1 MAIMN
6 TLMQFDS
13 GEEFADIV
21 SHDTYV
27 AGVPHS
33 TFKRMREQAP
43 VQWVDEDDG
52 SGFWA
57 VTGYPELLEVARDY
71 KRFTAELGI
80 RLEEMD
86 AEVTDA
92 RRSMMELDPPR
103 HTRLRRLVQRG
114 FTKRMVE
121 TYEASFRLLTA
132 AVFEEILAEKTEF
145 DFVTEI
151 SRELPMRL
159 LCRLLGVPDDEAKQL
174 VEWGDGMIANTD
186 SEFTDHVVDQSDT
199 EEFRLLPFRS
209 PSALKVIELAA
220 RAASQRRI
228 EPTDDIISTLLATPP
243 DGEPLTDAEFY
254 NFFALL
260 VVAGNE
266 TTRHTITHG
275 LLALLE
281 HPDQM
286 HKWMADANVSLTAA
300 DEILRWSTVT
310 MHFRRT
316 ATQDTELGGKAI
328 KKGDKVVMYY
338 ISANFDERQF
348 PEPYVFDLT
357 RSPNEHVAFGYMSA
371 HRCLGEWLA
380 RLEVKV
386 TFEELFKR
394 IKHIEV
400 VGPADRLRSNFIA
413 GIKHLPV
420 RVERA
425 D

>member
-1 MAIMN
+1 ME

-13 GEEFADIV
+13 GDEFADIV

-27 AGVPHS
+27 AGVPHT

-43 VQWVDEDDG
+43 VQWVQETNG

-71 KRFTAELGI
+71 RRFTAELGI

-86 AEVTDA
+86 AEETDA

-121 TYEASFRLLTA
+121 TYEAAFRLLTA
-132 AVFEEILAEKTEF
+132 AVFDDVFARATEF
-145 DFVTEI
+145 DFVEEI

-159 LCRLLGVPDDEAKQL
+159 LCRLLGVPDDEARQL

-186 SEFTDHVVDQSDT
+186 SEFTDHVVDQTDT

-209 PSALKVIELAA
+209 PSALKVIELGA
-220 RAASQRRI
+220 RAAAQRRLA
-228 EPTDDIISTLLATPP
+228 PGDDIISTLLSTPP

-275 LLALLE
+275 LLAMMA

-286 HKWMADANVSLTAA
+286 QLLIDNPDVGATAA
-300 DEILRWSTVT
+300 DEILRWSSVT

-316 ATQDTELGGKAI
+316 ATVDTVLGGQSIAA
-328 KKGDKVVMYY
+328 GDKVVMYY
-338 ISANFDERQF
+338 IAANFDERQF
-348 PEPYVFDLT
+348 PEPYRFDVT
-357 RSPNEHVAFGYMSA
+357 RSPNDHVAFGYMSA

-380 RLEVKV
+380 RLEVRV
-386 TFEELFKR
+386 TFDELFKR
-394 IKHIEV
+394 VTSIEAT
-400 VGPADRLRSNFIA
+400 GPALRLRSNFVS

-420 RVERA
+420 RVELNS
-425 D
+425 